1 MIQENKVRR
10 DVAGEIREL
19 PSTRLPSKF
28 VGFPE
33 NFLSPA
39 CSQAIDPRIA
49 RAPSCQLFSTLF
61 VGNRMQSL
69 SDPFRTGNDRF
80 VAVERTVGT
89 GHNRPL
95 VIRSEFLPLDRLGW
109 LVYGGQFELRFGSS
123 RPEADG
129 CRSQAAGVGSV
140 SISRSIPCRLGQ
152 RRTSS
157 ARVPRRSR
165 ALTARAPAV
174 FILSRV
180 GCNLQLPVV
189 LASGANAGDL
199 PSIATPQ
206 RAPKRYIKP
215 ALIMKTSLSWNAT
228 SESPSPHSTLPTA
241 CQRPLSNGSR

>member
-1 MIQENKVRR
+1 MLRTRR
-10 DVAGEIREL
+10 IGRDCVKTHRAADL
-19 PSTRLPSKF
+19 PESASRFRGRTHDSERSTSIESQSIALSRNRLRVF
-28 VGFPE
+28 T
-33 NFLSPA
+33 
-39 CSQAIDPRIA
+39 Q
-49 RAPSCQLFSTLF
+49 
-61 VGNRMQSL
+61 
-69 SDPFRTGNDRF
+69 
-80 VAVERTVGT
+80 
-89 GHNRPL
+89 
-95 VIRSEFLPLDRLGW
+95 
-109 LVYGGQFELRFGSS
+109 S